1 MLKNFGE
8 RLRELR
14 KERGIPVCEMASK
27 LGISRNTLTNW
38 ERGERE
44 PHSIEVLEGIAKILE
59 VPLKS
64 LLVEESEYD
73 IENNPIIKDLQK
85 RVVRLE
91 QIFAKL

>member
-1 MLKNFGE
+1 MIKNFGE

-14 KERGIPVCEMASK
+14 KKRGIPIYEMASK

-38 ERGERE
+38 EREERE

-91 QIFAKL
+91 QIFAKF

>member
-14 KERGIPVCEMASK
+14 KERGIPIYEMASK

-38 ERGERE
+38 EHGERE

-64 LLVEESEYD
+64 LLVEESEYE

>member
-1 MLKNFGE
+1 MIKNFGE

-14 KERGIPVCEMASK
+14 KERGIPIYEMARR

-44 PHSIEVLEGIAKILE
+44 PHSIEVLEGIAEILE

-64 LLVEESEYD
+64 LLSEGNESD
-73 IENNPIIKDLQK
+73 LENNPIIKDLQK